1 LLVALQKISVRMVR
15 IIQARIPD
23 AAGEHQQH
31 MQDYMKLVRLI
42 YTIRLRV
49 EIKVINYN
57 MPILQNLVLV

>member
-1 LLVALQKISVRMVR
+1 MVR

>member
-1 LLVALQKISVRMVR
+1 LLVVLQQISVHMVR
-15 IIQARIPD
+15 IIQARILD
-23 AAGEHQQH
+23 AAGEHRHH

-49 EIKVINYN
+49 ETKVINYN